1 MKLDTATKEFVV
13 LLNSSEITE
22 SISEINKEF
31 FSPNF
36 DVFIVRVSQN
46 SLVCG
51 FPIGISVTVT
61 ENSGM
66 LSFTLEMPDEFQNIT
81 RGLVGNY
88 NGIKTDDIVYRNGTM
103 LPQNASDRMI
113 HDMGQSCKLISLL

>member
-1 MKLDTATKEFVV
+1 MNGETNEFVV
-13 LLNSSEITE
+13 LLNGSEITD
-22 SISEINKEF
+22 SISEINEEF

-36 DVFIVRVSQN
+36 DVFIIRNAIN

-51 FPIGISVTVT
+51 FPIGISVTITAV
-61 ENSGM
+61 SGM
-66 LSFTLEMPDEFQNIT
+66 LSFALEIPDEFQNIT

-88 NGIKTDDIVYRNGTM
+88 NGIEADDLMYRNGTI

-113 HDMGQSCKLISLL
+113 HDMGQSCKTIWL